1 MKCTAGSQSTVSMA
15 MKGLREKEGGGRERG
30 SKGVD
35 SGGLG
40 GASAPPLFEQ

>member
-1 MKCTAGSQSTVSMA
+1 MGKSLQKYSINC
-15 MKGLREKEGGGRERG
+15 GRRHLMC
-30 SKGVD
+30 KGVD

>member
-1 MKCTAGSQSTVSMA
+1 MHRLGTIP
-15 MKGLREKEGGGRERG
+15 LERNCC
-30 SKGVD
+30 KGVD